1 MKAIK
6 VLLMTATLGL
16 WMGLSL
22 HAYALDGDSQVE
34 YTEALQSGNVKVVQK
49 YLKQGVDVNE
59 KFFAWT
65 ALQICAN
72 AQKEHPVAE
81 TPHLAIAKLL
91 LDKGADI
98 NYQHPATKM
107 NALQLAA
114 LNHDTA
120 LVKYFIS
127 RGTHP
132 GLKIREGV
140 SLVRAVRDQGD
151 PKMLEVLEAAGAKD
165 DGCQDD
171 CL

>member
-81 TPHLAIAKLL
+81 KPHLAIAKLL

-107 NALQLAA
+107 TALQLAA

-120 LVKYFIS
+120 LVKYLIS
-127 RGTHP
+127 RGADLS
-132 GLKIREGV
+132 LKMRGGV
-140 SLVRAVRDQGD
+140 SIVRAVRDQGD